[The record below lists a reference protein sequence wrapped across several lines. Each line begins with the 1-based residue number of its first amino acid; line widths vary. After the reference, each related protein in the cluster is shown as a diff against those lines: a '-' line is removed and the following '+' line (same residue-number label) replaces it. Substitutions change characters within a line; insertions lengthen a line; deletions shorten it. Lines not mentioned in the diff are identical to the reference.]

1 MEEERGREG
10 EKDKEERDG
19 RDRGKEGERDVVKK
33 KATKNNNTDSLST
46 VLLLSSETRRLRNE
60 DLGPFYGMRT

>member
-33 KATKNNNTDSLST
+33 KATKSNNTDSLSS

-60 DLGPFYGMRT
+60 DLGPF